1 MRWRA
6 WRAVQA
12 AGLVLACAAAL
23 AAETTRQ
30 VAVQVEIRDELTGSD
45 LEVSI
50 RRNVAAGTEAIDLL
64 DEIVD
69 LEVRRYP
76 GVGVFVT
83 SLCGVTAPKG
93 TFWALSINGERAT
106 IGISDLTID
115 EPVHLRWALVKLED
129 Q

>member
-1 MRWRA
+1 LRWRA

>member
-6 WRAVQA
+6 WRTVQA

-23 AAETTRQ
+23 AAETTPP

-50 RRNVAAGTEAIDLL
+50 RRNVTVGTEAADFM
-64 DEIVD
+64 DEAVD
-69 LEVRRYP
+69 MEVRRYP

>member
-1 MRWRA
+1 MRRRA